1 MLATERTATGRFPP
15 GRSGNPAGRPPGA
28 RNKSTLALEDALAAR
43 SEDLVDA
50 LLRSARDGKG
60 AALRI
65 CFDRLAP
72 LRKGRPVPFELPP
85 LACHDDVV
93 AAAAQIVMG
102 MADGELTPAEAQDI
116 FKVLEAFAK
125 VLTSPA
131 RLGQAPPVA
140 AEASRQPQEPEETC
154 KSPESEA
161 GAANE
166 TAEAIDPVPMSP
178 VTPDPAPP
186 AAAEASRQPQEPE
199 ETCKS
204 SESGAGAANEN
215 AEVLDPAPASPVTPD
230 PPPPV
235 ADEASRQ
242 PQEPAETCKLPG
254 SADEAGG
261 ENAEHS
267 AASKPAGTSAGALAS
282 GTERIAFGKARE
294 ADRGDR
300 LGAGLRLVRLGE
312 AVGGEPMSE
321 HHVRALFDQRAQRF
335 EAELAGLGYRGA
347 QLLRR
352 AVETVAGAGVRFE
365 RMIDLGC
372 GTGLAATGVRCA
384 VPHRGRHRSLAGHDR
399 DRPAQGP
406 RAAGHVSAALDAAG
420 LAGRVRD
427 PPSVRHEG
435 GIAVP
440 GLIVVTSPAR
450 PPPGWAGRGVRR
462 GRG

>member
-254 SADEAGG
+254 PARARLRAGQ
-261 ENAEHS
+261 
-267 AASKPAGTSAGALAS
+267 
-282 GTERIAFGKARE
+282 R
-294 ADRGDR
+294 
-300 LGAGLRLVRLGE
+300 GLR
-312 AVGGEPMSE
+312 
-321 HHVRALFDQRAQRF
+321 
-335 EAELAGLGYRGA
+335 
-347 QLLRR
+347 
-352 AVETVAGAGVRFE
+352 
-365 RMIDLGC
+365 
-372 GTGLAATGVRCA
+372 
-384 VPHRGRHRSLAGHDR
+384 
-399 DRPAQGP
+399 
-406 RAAGHVSAALDAAG
+406 SA
-420 LAGRVRD
+420 R
-427 PPSVRHEG
+427 
-435 GIAVP
+435 
-440 GLIVVTSPAR
+440 PAR
-450 PPPGWAGRGVRR
+450 PIAAIASAPACGWSGSGRPWAESRCRNTMCGRCSINARSASRPSWLASAIAARSCCAGRSKRWPAPASASSA
-462 GRG
+462 